1 MPDPT
6 ASMRSVSTP
15 TGWCST
21 ACWVAWTPR
30 PLAGALTQSRAFR
43 SGQAEPLLQA
53 VQARIGTADRRAHW
67 VPCGEDRLC
76 ARIDARAQPTG
87 DDRDYR
93 VIAIRR

>member
-1 MPDPT
+1 MLQHP
-6 ASMRSVSTP
+6 
-15 TGWCST
+15 
-21 ACWVAWTPR
+21 CWVAWTPR
-30 PLAGALTQSRAFR
+30 PLAGALTQSQAFR

-76 ARIDARAQPTG
+76 ARIDAKAQPTG